1 MSILSISPMK
11 ADLATVTVPSWR
23 PPEFPV
29 CHGAPKK
36 AAGKYYRLLRLK
48 CLTTYLANRYPLP
61 YLVLGYRSNTEIMFP
76 SPFTSH
82 SRPPKKHPPC
92 HHTQLTRQPRHNSH
106 CSGDLKKAA
115 RPLWQ
120 GESSHIKQIISS
132 THLDDL
138 KSCDRDWIGCCTFP
152 NHFVL
157 SVFLKT
163 KFPVFGIF
171 LNWFWAN
178 TYLVEYPTRQT
189 D

>member
-76 SPFTSH
+76 TPFTSH

-92 HHTQLTRQPRHNSH
+92 HHTELTRQPRHNSH
-106 CSGDLKKAA
+106 CHVMWSKESSEAPLARWEQPHQTDHIIHTSG
-115 RPLWQ
+115 RPEVMWQ
-120 GESSHIKQIISS
+120 GLNWLLRLSKRLCS
-132 THLDDL
+132 
-138 KSCDRDWIGCCTFP
+138 F
-152 NHFVL
+152 

-163 KFPVFGIF
+163 EFPVFGCF
-171 LNWFWAN
+171 F
-178 TYLVEYPTRQT
+178 
-189 D
+189 